1 MLAAAVDNRPGLIKG
16 QTPLFA
22 SPQALCA
29 SWASKN
35 QSALSSEREKDQRR
49 CFKAIMIW
57 RTNDNLTPGDG
68 SKMFRRPADFTVFE
82 RGWTLRSHLRQEHLI
97 DDVNN
102 AIVGWYVRLH
112 NMSHIDLDAVTPIDV
127 EPLSLD
133 CRSRQPLTS
142 DRAG

>member
-22 SPQALCA
+22 GPQALCA

-49 CFKAIMIW
+49 CF
-57 RTNDNLTPGDG
+57 NDNLTPGDG
-68 SKMFRRPADFTVFE
+68 SKMFRRPADFMVFE
-82 RGWTLRSHLRQEHLI
+82 RGWTLRSHLRQEHRI

-112 NMSHIDLDAVTPIDV
+112 NMSHIDLNALPPIDV
-127 EPLSLD
+127 NLLSLD
-133 CRSRQPLTS
+133 CCSR
-142 DRAG
+142 